1 MKKQLLYLMFAMAAI
16 CVACSDDDENYQAE
30 VVENPVTGIS
40 IENELMTEEGVI
52 TLEGLGTTTTL
63 HVSVIPNNAG
73 DWEKY
78 SFRFGSS
85 NIDVFTVDREG
96 IITSV
101 ASGEA
106 ELTVTLVDN
115 TNVVRFQSKY
125 RVAVDYV
132 VKVEEII
139 VAGGAGSM
147 RLETG
152 DTYDLNGNYIVLPD
166 DAADKSVSY
175 RLKGESEVISL
186 ENGVITAL
194 KAGNAVVEIIANDGG
209 GASTELAIEVKDA
222 FDIDVQFNFTTVVAY
237 SMGGNLLLNL
247 RDAAGNVVGIQLNGQ
262 TTLPSGEY
270 SKDQI
275 GALMADL
282 RAADLGKREP
292 DVNNPGSFTVR
303 YDAETQIYT
312 IEGVFNWLET
322 PPYSAITM
330 GFEYTGRITVTAM

>member
-16 CVACSDDDENYQAE
+16 CAACSDDDETYQAE
-30 VVENPVTGIS
+30 VVKNPVTGVS

-52 TLEGLGTTTTL
+52 MLEGLGTTTTL
-63 HVSVIPNNAG
+63 HVSVIPDNAG
-73 DWEKY
+73 DLEKF

-85 NIDVFTVDREG
+85 NVGVFTVDREG
-96 IITSV
+96 VITSV
-101 ASGEA
+101 ATGEA

-115 TNVVRFQSKY
+115 ANVVRFQSKY

-139 VAGGAGSM
+139 VAGGFESLSLKIG
-147 RLETG
+147 ETF
-152 DTYDLNGNYIVLPD
+152 DLNANLIVLPD

-175 RLKGESEVISL
+175 NLKEGNEAISL
-186 ENGVITAL
+186 ENGIITAL

-209 GASTELAIEVKDA
+209 GAYTELAIEVRDA
-222 FDIDVQFNFTTVVAY
+222 SDIDVKFEFTTVVAY

-262 TTLPSGEY
+262 TTLLSGEY
-270 SKDQI
+270 SKEQI
-275 GALMADL
+275 GGLMADL
-282 RAADLGKREP
+282 RAEELGRREP
-292 DVNNPGSFTVR
+292 DANNPGSFTVR
-303 YDAETQIYT
+303 YDAATQNYT
-312 IEGVFNWLET
+312 IEGVFNWLAT

-330 GFEYTGRITVTAM
+330 GFEYTGRITITEM

>member
-1 MKKQLLYLMFAMAAI
+1 MKKQLLYLMFAMTAI
-16 CVACSDDDENYQAE
+16 CAACSDDDEIYQAE
-30 VVENPVTGIS
+30 AVKNPVTGVS
-40 IENELMTEEGVI
+40 VENELMTEEGVI

-63 HVSVIPNNAG
+63 HVSVIPDNAG
-73 DWEKY
+73 NLEEY

-85 NIDVFTVDREG
+85 NVEVFTVDREG
-96 IITSV
+96 VITSV

-115 TNVVRFQSKY
+115 ANVVRFQSKY

-139 VAGGAGSM
+139 VAGGAGSL
-147 RLETG
+147 RLTTG
-152 DTYDLNGNYIVLPD
+152 STYDLNNNHIVLPD

-175 RLKGESEVISL
+175 RLKEESEAILL
-186 ENGVITAL
+186 ENGVITAI

-209 GASTELAIEVKDA
+209 GASTELAIEVRDA
-222 FDIDVQFNFTTVVAY
+222 SDIDVQFKFTTVVAY

-247 RDAAGNVVGIQLNGQ
+247 RDATGNVVGVQLDGQ

-282 RAADLGKREP
+282 GAAGLGKREP
-292 DVNNPGSFTVR
+292 DVNNPGSFTVQ
-303 YDAETQIYT
+303 YDAETQNYT
-312 IEGVFNWLET
+312 IEGVFNWLAA

-330 GFEYTGRITVTAM
+330 GFEYTGRITITAI